1 MRNSFVFAGIAAVA
15 ALFAPSAQAADVVGV
30 AMSDP
35 QFSTL
40 VKAVKAAGLVDAL
53 KTTQDITVFAPTNK
67 AFAKVPKAT
76 LAMLMKPENKAKLAA
91 LLKYHV
97 VAKKIM
103 AADVVAM
110 SGPAD
115 VPSLAGPTIHVGVK
129 PPMINNAKI
138 IKTDIIADNGVIHV
152 IDTVIMPSGN
162 KMGGK
167 MGNKMAPKMAPKMS
181 PKMAPKM
188 EKM

>member
-1 MRNSFVFAGIAAVA
+1 MRNIFVFAGIAAAA
-15 ALFAPSAQAADVVGV
+15 ALFAPSAQAADVVEI

-53 KTTQDITVFAPTNK
+53 KTTQNITVFAPTNK
-67 AFAKVPKAT
+67 AFAKLPKAT
-76 LAMLMKPENKAKLAA
+76 LAMLLKPENKAKLAS

-97 VAKKIM
+97 VAKKVM

-115 VPSLAGPTIHVGVK
+115 VPSLAGPTIRVGVN
-129 PPMINNAKI
+129 PPMVNNAKI
-138 IKTDIIADNGVIHV
+138 IKTDIAADNGVIHV

-162 KMGGK
+162 KTNGKMAPK
-167 MGNKMAPKMAPKMS
+167 MGNKMAPKMDKM
-181 PKMAPKM
+181 
-188 EKM
+188 

>member
-1 MRNSFVFAGIAAVA
+1 MRKSFVIAAIAAIAGFVA
-15 ALFAPSAQAADVVGV
+15 PAANAADVVGV

-53 KTTQDITVFAPTNK
+53 KTTKNITVFAPTNA
-67 AFAKVPKAT
+67 AFAKLPKAT
-76 LAMLMKPENKAKLAA
+76 LAMLLKPENKAKLAD

-97 VAKKIM
+97 IAKKIM
-103 AADVVAM
+103 AKDVLAM

-115 VPSLAGPTIHVGVK
+115 VPSLAGPTIRVGVK
-129 PPMINNAKI
+129 PPMVNNAKI
-138 IKTDIIADNGVIHV
+138 IKTDIMADNGVIHV
-152 IDTVIMPSGN
+152 IDTVIMPKPATKAPN

-167 MGNKMAPKMAPKMS
+167 MMDNKMAPKMD
-181 PKMAPKM
+181 KMAPM
-188 EKM
+188 